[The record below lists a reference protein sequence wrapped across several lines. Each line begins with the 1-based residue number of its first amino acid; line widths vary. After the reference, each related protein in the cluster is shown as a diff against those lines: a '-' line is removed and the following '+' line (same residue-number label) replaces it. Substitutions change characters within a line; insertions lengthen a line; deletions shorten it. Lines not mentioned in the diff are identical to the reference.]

1 MNSEGIDKI
10 RKIREK
16 EEYVNRMLEE
26 ARQKCKDQLDME
38 REKAARELKEKED
51 SLQIRHDLAV
61 RERRAQFERS
71 MQASMNEAKEKASLM
86 KLDMDD
92 GKIVETMLKVMDEY
106 VSE

>member
-71 MQASMNEAKEKASLM
+71 MQAAMNEAKEKASLM